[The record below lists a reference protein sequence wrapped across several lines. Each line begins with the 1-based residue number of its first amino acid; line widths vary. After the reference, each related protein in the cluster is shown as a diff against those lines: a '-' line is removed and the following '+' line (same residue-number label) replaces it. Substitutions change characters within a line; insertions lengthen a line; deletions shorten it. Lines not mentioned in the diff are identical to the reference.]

1 MLARHKSPQ
10 HRQHSVPSVNRK
22 IFLAVAVCIILFLA
36 LLASVEEETRVPTL
50 AAFLPERWLS
60 FSEVFRRRTNHNLTS
75 IFEPSWEGL
84 KGGEHCLRYATRQYT
99 ARLSDGPA
107 GTDMIRTCRETPV
120 TIHGEFLYADFCQDL
135 VR

>member
-1 MLARHKSPQ
+1 MN
-10 HRQHSVPSVNRK
+10 RQ
-22 IFLAVAVCIILFLA
+22 ILFAVAVCITLFLVV
-36 LLASVEEETRVPTL
+36 LAMEDEPWVPTL
-50 AAFLPERWLS
+50 AAVLSERLLS
-60 FSEVFRRRTNHNLTS
+60 FSAAFKPRTEHNLTS

-107 GTDMIRTCRETPV
+107 GTDMIKACRETPV

-135 VR
+135 VRYESLFGEVDC